1 MWEAIVK
8 ILSILGALGVFL
20 YGMKVMSE
28 GIQKVAGDSMR
39 KALATMTKNRFSAA
53 FTGFFTTCL
62 VQSSSA
68 TTVLVVSFVN
78 AGLLTLVESIGVIM
92 GANIGTT
99 ITAWLV
105 AFIGKF
111 SVAKIA
117 LPMIG
122 IGLPMFFAGK
132 NRCRHIGET
141 LIGFGLLF
149 FGLSE
154 LKDAVPDVK
163 SMVKSGDQSAIT
175 TIQNT
180 ISWIQSYEYFDT
192 ILFLLAGIIL
202 TLVVQSSSAA
212 MAITITCALQGW
224 LGDDPYTVFKSSAAI
239 VLGENIGTTVTAWLA
254 SISANV
260 NAKRAARA
268 HFLFNSIGT
277 LWAVLLIVPLTA
289 LVWQSLDLF
298 PQWMVDLKLKKA
310 GASVADNLTMV
321 AFAIAIFHTSFN
333 FINMCILLPFT
344 NQIAKLVEK
353 WVKDKPDGED
363 APTIQYISQKLVD
376 LGELNIVEADNA
388 LKNFS
393 KHCIKMFDGY
403 VQVFDNPDQ
412 DMSVLVSKLKQ
423 MEDDAD
429 LMMHDI
435 TNYLVRC
442 TSNEMSEQNAEK
454 ITGMLRITAELEECS
469 DAIYR
474 LVKLAERKYKKGNV
488 LTEEHKANIKLFSSH
503 ISSYLTF
510 AHQNILKDAD
520 LAQVSEFDDKA
531 AEMRNQFN
539 KKAMKRMGKEGAN
552 VKLEMININTNNEL
566 RGIANQLTHIARTS
580 VEIGNKLQ

>member
-1 MWEAIVK
+1 MWPVIVN

-28 GIQKVAGDSMR
+28 AVQKVAGNSMR

-105 AFIGKF
+105 ALIGKF
-111 SVAKIA
+111 KVSAIA

-122 IGLPMFFAGK
+122 VGLPMFFTGK
-132 NRCRHIGET
+132 DRWRHIGET

-149 FGLSE
+149 FGLSL

-163 SMVKSGDQSAIT
+163 SMLKEGDMSAIET
-175 TIQNT
+175 FQNT
-180 ISWIQSYEYFDT
+180 IAWIQAFEYFDT
-192 ILFLLAGIIL
+192 VLFLLAGIIL

-268 HFLFNSIGT
+268 HFLFNAIGT
-277 LWAVLLIVPLTA
+277 IWAVLLIAPLTW

-298 PQWMVDLKLKKA
+298 PQWMVDIKTDKA
-310 GASVADNLTMV
+310 GDSIAADLTMV
-321 AFAIAIFHTSFN
+321 AFAVAIFHTCFN
-333 FINMCILLPFT
+333 FLNLIFLIPFT
-344 NQIAKLVEK
+344 NQIASLVTK
-353 WVKDKPDGED
+353 WVKDKPESED
-363 APTIQYISQKLVD
+363 APSIQYISQNLVD
-376 LGELNIVEADNA
+376 LGELNIVEAENA
-388 LKNFS
+388 LTTFS
-393 KHCIKMFDGY
+393 SHCIDMFDGY
-403 VQVFDNPDQ
+403 VNVFDHPET
-412 DMSVLVSKLKQ
+412 DMSTLVSKLKA
-423 MEDDAD
+423 MEDEAD
-429 LMMHDI
+429 VMMHDI

-442 TSNEMSEQNAEK
+442 TSHDLSNDHAEK

-469 DAIYR
+469 DSIYR
-474 LVKLAERKYKKGNV
+474 LVKLTERKYAAGRQFS
-488 LTEEHKANIKLFSSH
+488 EEQLANLKLFTTH
-503 ISSYLTF
+503 IKGFLEFIHT
-510 AHQNILKDAD
+510 NMLKESD
-520 LAQVSEFDDKA
+520 QTVITEFDNKTS
-531 AEMRNQFN
+531 EMRNTFN
-539 KKAMKRMGKEGAN
+539 KAVMKRMKDGN

-566 RGIANQLTHIARTS
+566 RGIANQLRHIALTS
-580 VEIGNKLQ
+580 TEIAD

>member
-1 MWEAIVK
+1 MWPLIVK

-28 GIQKVAGDSMR
+28 AVQKVAGDSMR
-39 KALATMTKNRFSAA
+39 KALATMTQNRFSAA

-105 AFIGKF
+105 ALIGKF
-111 SVAKIA
+111 KVSAIA

-122 IGLPMFFAGK
+122 VGLPMFFTGK
-132 NRCRHIGET
+132 DRWRHIGET

-149 FGLSE
+149 FGLSL
-154 LKDAVPDVK
+154 LKDSVPDVK
-163 SMVKSGDQSAIT
+163 TMLKEGDTSAIQT
-175 TIQNT
+175 FRDTIN
-180 ISWIQSYEYFDT
+180 WIQAFQYFDT
-192 ILFLLAGIIL
+192 VLFLLGGIIL

-268 HFLFNSIGT
+268 HFLFNAIGT
-277 LWAVLLIVPLTA
+277 IWAVLLIAPLTL
-289 LVWQSLDLF
+289 LVWKSLDFF
-298 PQWMVDLKLKKA
+298 PQWMVDIKTQKA
-310 GASVADNLTMV
+310 GDSIAADLTMV
-321 AFAIAIFHTSFN
+321 AFAVAIFHTCFN
-333 FINMCILLPFT
+333 FLNLIFLLPFT
-344 NQIAKLVEK
+344 NQIASIVTK
-353 WVKDKPDGED
+353 WVKDKPEGED
-363 APTIQYISQKLVD
+363 APSIQYISQNLVD
-376 LGELNIVEADNA
+376 LGELNIVEAESA
-388 LKNFS
+388 LTNFS
-393 KHCIKMFDGY
+393 SHCIDMFKGY
-403 VQVFDNPDQ
+403 NNVFDNPES
-412 DMSVLVSKLKQ
+412 DMSALVSKLKA
-423 MEDDAD
+423 MEDEAD
-429 LMMHDI
+429 IMMHDI

-442 TSNEMSEQNAEK
+442 TSHDLSNEHAEK

-474 LVKLAERKYKKGNV
+474 LVKLAERKYTAGRRFSAEQTANLKRFTTHIGEFLKFTHDNMLKKSDK
-488 LTEEHKANIKLFSSH
+488 TI
-503 ISSYLTF
+503 ISNF
-510 AHQNILKDAD
+510 D
-520 LAQVSEFDDKA
+520 LQASEMRSEFNSA
-531 AEMRNQFN
+531 
-539 KKAMKRMGKEGAN
+539 AMKRMKEGK

-566 RGIANQLTHIARTS
+566 RGIANQLSHIVLTS
-580 VEIGNKLQ
+580 AEIAD

>member
-1 MWEAIVK
+1 MWEATVK

-39 KALATMTKNRFSAA
+39 KALATMTKNRFSAV

-68 TTVLVVSFVN
+68 STVLVVSFVN
-78 AGLLTLVESIGVIM
+78 AGLLTLVESVGVIM
-92 GANIGTT
+92 GANLGTT

-105 AFIGKF
+105 AFIPKF
-111 SVAKIA
+111 KIVTIA

-122 IGLPMFFAGK
+122 IGLPLFFTGK
-132 NRCRHIGET
+132 NRWRSFGET

-149 FGLSE
+149 IGLSL
-154 LKDAVPDVK
+154 LKDQVPTASDITGGAADTVK
-163 SMVKSGDQSAIT
+163 YWIT
-175 TIQNT
+175 FIQD
-180 ISWIQSYEYFDT
+180 SQYFST
-192 ILFLLAGIIL
+192 LLFLFAGIIL

-212 MAITITCALQGW
+212 MAITIACAWNGW
-224 LGDDPYTVFKSSAAI
+224 LGDDPLVVFQSCAAI

-254 SISANV
+254 SLSANV

-268 HFLFNSIGT
+268 HFLFNVIGT
-277 LWAVLLIVPLTA
+277 IWAFLLIGVITNVIWNSLHIFPDWMIDIKTSKA
-289 LVWQSLDLF
+289 DGGIPAGLV
-298 PQWMVDLKLKKA
+298 K
-310 GASVADNLTMV
+310 V
-321 AFAIAIFHTSFN
+321 AFAVAIFHTTFN
-333 FINMCILLPFT
+333 LTNILLLLPFT
-344 NQIAKLVEK
+344 TKIADIVQK
-353 WVKDKPDGED
+353 WVKDKPNGED
-363 APTIQYISQKLVD
+363 APTIQYISQNLVD

-393 KHCIKMFDGY
+393 THCISMFDGY
-403 VQVFDNPDQ
+403 VKVFDNPDE
-412 DMSVLVSKLKQ
+412 DMSPLVSKLKG

-435 TNYLVRC
+435 TNYLVHC
-442 TSNEMSEQNAEK
+442 TSQEMSEQNAEK

-469 DAIYR
+469 DSIYR

-488 LTEEHKANIKLFSSH
+488 LSEEHKTNIRIFTTEIKN
-503 ISSYLTF
+503 YLEF
-510 AHQNILKDAD
+510 AHDTIMKKAD
-520 LAQVSEFDDKA
+520 LEQVAEFDIKTSDL
-531 AEMRNQFN
+531 RNQFN
-539 KKAMKRMGKEGAN
+539 KLAMKRMKDGN

-566 RGIANQLTHIARTS
+566 RGIANSLTHIIRTS
-580 VEIGNKLQ
+580 SEIAH

>member
-1 MWEAIVK
+1 
-8 ILSILGALGVFL
+8 
-20 YGMKVMSE
+20 MSE
-28 GIQKVAGDSMR
+28 AVQKVAGDSMR
-39 KALATMTKNRFSAA
+39 KALATMTQNRFSAA

-105 AFIGKF
+105 ALIGKF
-111 SVAKIA
+111 KVSAIA

-122 IGLPMFFAGK
+122 VGLPMFFTGK
-132 NRCRHIGET
+132 DRWRHIGET

-149 FGLSE
+149 FGLSL
-154 LKDAVPDVK
+154 LKDSVPDVK
-163 SMVKSGDQSAIT
+163 TMLKEGDTSAIQT
-175 TIQNT
+175 FRDTIN
-180 ISWIQSYEYFDT
+180 WIQAFQYFDT
-192 ILFLLAGIIL
+192 VLFLLGGIIL

-268 HFLFNSIGT
+268 HFLFNAIGT
-277 LWAVLLIVPLTA
+277 IWAVLLIAPLTL
-289 LVWQSLDLF
+289 LVWKSLDFF
-298 PQWMVDLKLKKA
+298 PQWMVDIKTQKA
-310 GASVADNLTMV
+310 GDSIAADLTMV
-321 AFAIAIFHTSFN
+321 AFAVAIFHTCFN
-333 FINMCILLPFT
+333 FLNLIFLLPFT
-344 NQIAKLVEK
+344 NQIASIVTK
-353 WVKDKPDGED
+353 WVKDKPEGED
-363 APTIQYISQKLVD
+363 APSIQYISQNLVD
-376 LGELNIVEADNA
+376 LGELNIVEAESA
-388 LKNFS
+388 LTNFS
-393 KHCIKMFDGY
+393 SHCIDMFKGY
-403 VQVFDNPDQ
+403 NNVFDNPES
-412 DMSVLVSKLKQ
+412 DMSALVSKLKA
-423 MEDDAD
+423 MEDEAD
-429 LMMHDI
+429 IMMHDI

-442 TSNEMSEQNAEK
+442 TSHDLSNEHAEK

-474 LVKLAERKYKKGNV
+474 LVKLAERKYTAGRRFSAEQTANLKRFTTHIGEFLKFTHDNMLKKSDK
-488 LTEEHKANIKLFSSH
+488 TI
-503 ISSYLTF
+503 ISNF
-510 AHQNILKDAD
+510 D
-520 LAQVSEFDDKA
+520 LQASEMRSEFNSA
-531 AEMRNQFN
+531 
-539 KKAMKRMGKEGAN
+539 AMKRMKEGK

-566 RGIANQLTHIARTS
+566 RGIANQLSHIVLTS
-580 VEIGNKLQ
+580 AEIAD

>member
-1 MWEAIVK
+1 MWFAIVK

-28 GIQKVAGDSMR
+28 GVQKVAGDSMR

-105 AFIGKF
+105 AMVGKF
-111 SVAKIA
+111 QVSAIA

-122 IGLPMFFAGK
+122 LGLPMFYTGK
-132 NRCRHIGET
+132 DRWRHIGET

-149 FGLSE
+149 FGLSL

-163 SMVKSGDQSAIT
+163 TMLNEGDTSAIQ
-175 TIQNT
+175 TIRDT
-180 ISWIQSYEYFDT
+180 IHWIQAYEYIDT
-192 ILFLLAGIIL
+192 VLFLLAGIIL

-268 HFLFNSIGT
+268 HFLFNAIGT
-277 LWAVLLIVPLTA
+277 IWAVLLIGPLTL
-289 LVWQSLDLF
+289 LVWRSLDYF
-298 PQWMVDLKLKKA
+298 PQWMVDIKTKKA
-310 GASVADNLTMV
+310 GTSIAEDLTMV
-321 AFAIAIFHTSFN
+321 AFAVAIFHTCFN
-333 FINMCILLPFT
+333 FLNLLFLIPFT
-344 NQIAKLVEK
+344 NQIANLVTK
-353 WVKDKPDGED
+353 WVKDKPEGED
-363 APTIQYISQKLVD
+363 APVIQYISQNLVD
-376 LGELNIVEADNA
+376 LGELNIVEADSA
-388 LKNFS
+388 LKIFS
-393 KHCIKMFDGY
+393 SHCIKMFDGY
-403 VQVFDNPDQ
+403 VDVFDHPEK
-412 DMSVLVSKLKQ
+412 DMSALVSKLKS

-429 LMMHDI
+429 GMMHDI

-442 TSNEMSEQNAEK
+442 TSHDLSSEHAEK

-474 LVKLAERKYKKGNV
+474 LVKLAERKYSAGRQFSDEQ
-488 LTEEHKANIKLFSSH
+488 TANIKLFTAH
-503 ISSYLTF
+503 IGEFLGFT
-510 AHQNILKDAD
+510 HDNMLKKSDSAIIAGFDA
-520 LAQVSEFDDKA
+520 KA
-531 AEMRNQFN
+531 AEMRNDFN
-539 KKAMKRMGKEGAN
+539 KAAMKRMKDGK

-566 RGIANQLTHIARTS
+566 RGIANQLSHIVITS
-580 VEIGNKLQ
+580 SEIAE

>member
-1 MWEAIVK
+1 MWDAIVK

-28 GIQKVAGDSMR
+28 GVQKVAGDSMR

-105 AFIGKF
+105 AMIGKF
-111 SVAKIA
+111 KVAAIA

-122 IGLPMFFAGK
+122 VGLPMFFTGK
-132 NRCRHIGET
+132 ERLRHIGES

-149 FGLSE
+149 FGLSL

-163 SMVKSGDQSAIT
+163 TMVNEGDMSAIQ
-175 TIQNT
+175 TIRDT
-180 ISWIQSYEYFDT
+180 INWIQGYQYIDT
-192 ILFLLAGIIL
+192 VLFLLAGIVL

-268 HFLFNSIGT
+268 HFLFNAIGT
-277 LWAVLLIVPLTA
+277 LWAVMLMAPLTW
-289 LVWQSLDLF
+289 LVWHSLDLF
-298 PQWMVDLKLKKA
+298 PQSMVDVKVEKA
-310 GASVADNLTMV
+310 GTSVAEDLTMV
-321 AFAIAIFHTSFN
+321 AFAVAIFHTCFN
-333 FINMCILLPFT
+333 FLNLIFLIPFT
-344 NQIAKLVEK
+344 HQIANLVTK
-353 WVKDKPDGED
+353 WVKDKPEGEE
-363 APTIQYISQKLVD
+363 AHRIQYISQNLVD
-376 LGELNIVEADNA
+376 LGELNIVEAESA
-388 LKNFS
+388 LKTFS
-393 KHCIKMFDGY
+393 SHCIKMFDGY
-403 VQVFDNPDQ
+403 VDVFDHPEK
-412 DMSVLVSKLKQ
+412 DMSALVSKLKA

-429 LMMHDI
+429 VMMHDI

-442 TSNEMSEQNAEK
+442 SAHEISNDNAEK
-454 ITGMLRITAELEECS
+454 ITGMLRITSELEECS

-474 LVKLAERKYKKGNV
+474 LVKLAERKYSAGRQFS
-488 LTEEHKANIKLFSSH
+488 EEQTANIKLFTAH
-503 ISSYLTF
+503 IHEFLTF
-510 AHQNILKDAD
+510 TDANLLRKTEKSLVD
-520 LAQVSEFDDKA
+520 GFDAKSADMRSEYNKA
-531 AEMRNQFN
+531 
-539 KKAMKRMGKEGAN
+539 AMKRMKDGH

-566 RGIANQLTHIARTS
+566 RGIANQLSHIVLTS
-580 VEIGNKLQ
+580 AEVAD